1 MTRPTRLKSYS
12 IDDSEWGHVMHSIK
26 GRQQGLCWHCRKE
39 ITDEDHI
46 ISKAEAKTK
55 YYHKECAEFV
65 HLI

>member
-1 MTRPTRLKSYS
+1 MSCIVSRV
-12 IDDSEWGHVMHSIK
+12 DSK
-26 GRQQGLCWHCRKE
+26 GCVGIVAG

-46 ISKAEAKTK
+46 ISKAEAKIK